1 MRKLL
6 LIILLLAL
14 MLALTGCPRSA
25 DPETTPRTDA
35 AAEPTAGTQAWDKT
49 LSVCMGTEWYTI
61 DPSFV
66 NDEDTATYILHMFEG
81 LMKYVPQEET
91 EPLSGTVT
99 EYGMAERYTV
109 SEDGLTYTFILR
121 EDARWS
127 DGEPVTAEDFVYSW
141 QRVLTPN
148 RADTLE
154 HASGGHQLSGIVKN
168 AAAVESGKL
177 QPSELGVTAVDE
189 RTLEVQLEAPCA
201 YFLKLC
207 TSPSLVPLRRDV
219 IETYGGDWTDMEHI
233 VSNGAYTVSEWV
245 HDDYL
250 KMEQNPYYYDRE
262 NLGADTIVWYFSDGE
277 QLTLDAYENG
287 EYDFIGTFPESQVTA
302 LRETG
307 EYHTVPRA
315 GTYYLYF
322 NNDVIADWRVRAA
335 MVLAV
340 DRESI
345 LSDIGEG
352 YSAATGFVPEGICDS
367 AGTPFTSGMSGTYDA
382 MFNWLQSWHPDYDL
396 STYEGRC
403 SLAKTLYQ
411 ESLNS
416 GAWHRSYEVTYCY
429 NSSSVN
435 RAVARVCQKNW
446 RDVLGLTVH
455 LSVVDANTYPEL
467 LKDGS
472 FGVAYLSWMPDYD
485 DAQNFLSLMQSGGA
499 YNYGMWESTA
509 FDDLLTKIDA
519 ARDTSERD
527 ELQYFAENQM
537 FSLGGFPVC
546 PIFFY
551 RDSSCMTDT
560 LKGVGYNP
568 FGCYI
573 FSYAGK

>member
-6 LIILLLAL
+6 LIILALAL
-14 MLALTGCPRSA
+14 MLGLSGCPSSA
-25 DPETTPRTDA
+25 DPEVTPRGDVQA
-35 AAEPTAGTQAWDKT
+35 KPTADVQSWDKT
-49 LSVCMGTEWYTI
+49 LSLCLGTEWYTM

-81 LMKYVPQEET
+81 LMKYVPQEEST
-91 EPLSGTVT
+91 SLSGTKLQ
-99 EYGMAERYTV
+99 YGMAKRHTI

-141 QRVLTPN
+141 RRVLAPN
-148 RADTLE
+148 QTDVLE

-177 QPSELGVTAVDE
+177 RPEELGVTAVDE
-189 RTLEVQLEAPCA
+189 HTLEVQLEAPCA

-207 TSPSLVPLRRDV
+207 ANPSLVPLRRDV
-219 IETYGGDWTDMEHI
+219 IETYGGDWTDMEHV
-233 VSNGAYTVSEWV
+233 VSNGAYAVSKWV

-262 NLGADTIVWYFSDGE
+262 NLGADTIFWHFSDGE
-277 QLTLDAYENG
+277 QLTLNAYENG
-287 EYDFIGTFPESQVTA
+287 EYDFISVFPKSEYAA
-302 LRETG
+302 LREAG
-307 EYHTVPRA
+307 ECQTVPRA

-322 NNDVIADWRVRAA
+322 NTDVIADWRVRAA
-335 MVLAV
+335 MMLAV

-345 LSDIGEG
+345 VSAVGEG
-352 YSAATGFVPEGICDS
+352 YSPATGFVPDGICDS
-367 AGTPFTSGMSGTYDA
+367 AGTAFTSGMTGTYDT
-382 MFNWLQSWHPDYDL
+382 MFNWLQNWHPAYDL

-403 SLAKTLYQ
+403 ELAKTLYQ
-411 ESLNS
+411 ESLNA

-429 NSSSVN
+429 NSSSLN
-435 RAVARVCQKNW
+435 RTVARTCQENW
-446 RDVLGLTVH
+446 RDVLGLTVK
-455 LSVVDANTYPEL
+455 LSRVDASTYPEL
-467 LKDGS
+467 LEDGS
-472 FGVAYLSWMPDYD
+472 FGIAYLSWMPDYD
-485 DAQNFLSLMQSGGA
+485 DAQNFLFLMQSDSPH
-499 YNYGMWESTA
+499 NYGKWESTA
-509 FDDLLTKIDA
+509 FDELLTKINAAPDA
-519 ARDTSERD
+519 AERD

-537 FSLGGFPVC
+537 FSLGGFPIC

-551 RDSSCMTDT
+551 GDDCCINDA

-573 FSYAGK
+573 FSYAKK